1 MFKSHIFII
10 NSAAG
15 KGKAGKKINLL
26 ISELNK
32 NIPEYSIELTKGKLH
47 ACTLAQEAAEKGFR
61 NIIAVGGDGTINEVI
76 TGIIRSGKDVNFG
89 IIPEGGGNDLARNF
103 RISSNIKRAVK
114 LIRKKK
120 IIQIDAG
127 KVEDLYFINSF
138 GIGLD
143 AKVAEYASKTKLL
156 NGLPRYIF
164 AVLKAL
170 IKMKSYKID
179 VTVNDTIISS
189 DFTMISIGN
198 GKYCGGGFM
207 LTPNAKA
214 DDGLLD
220 ICLIDK
226 VNRRKILKLLPA
238 ALKGKHTTEQEVT
251 MKRTNKIRFQ
261 TSDKI
266 PIYFDGE
273 IPKLK
278 NPNDFTIE
286 LLPKRINL
294 IC

>member
-1 MFKSHIFII
+1 MYKSHIFII

-26 ISELNK
+26 IRELNK
-32 NIPEYSIELTKGKLH
+32 NIPEYSIELTKGEKH
-47 ACTLAQEAAEKGFR
+47 ATELAREAAEKGFR
-61 NIIAVGGDGTINEVI
+61 NIVAVGGDGTINEVI

-89 IIPEGGGNDLARNF
+89 IIPLGGGNDLARNF
-103 RISSNIKRAVK
+103 RISSNMKRAVK

-127 KVEDLYFINSF
+127 KIEDLYFINSF

-143 AKVAEYASKTKLL
+143 AKVTENAGKTKLL

-170 IKMKSYKID
+170 INMKSYKIE
-179 VTVNDTIISS
+179 VFVNNEKISS
-189 DFTMISIGN
+189 DYTMISIGN

-207 LTPNAKA
+207 LTPNATA
-214 DDGLLD
+214 DDGLFD
-220 ICLIDK
+220 ICFINK

-238 ALKGKHTTEQEVT
+238 ALKGKHITEQEVT
-251 MKRTNKIRFQ
+251 MKRTDKIRFQ

-278 NPNDFTIE
+278 NPNDFEIE

>member
-1 MFKSHIFII
+1 MNQSHLFII
-10 NSAAG
+10 NPAAG
-15 KGKAGKKINLL
+15 KGKAGKNLNRL

-32 NIPEYSIELTKGKLH
+32 NIPEYKTELTRGKLH
-47 ACTLAQEAAEKGFR
+47 AAELAREAASAGIR
-61 NIIAVGGDGTINEVI
+61 NIIAVGGDGTINEVVS
-76 TGIIRSGKDVNFG
+76 GIIRSGKDVNFG

-103 RISSNIKRAVK
+103 RISSNVKKAVK
-114 LIRKKK
+114 LIRRKKL
-120 IIQIDAG
+120 IQIDAG
-127 KVEDLYFINSF
+127 KIEDHYFINSF

-143 AKVAEYASKTKLL
+143 AKVAEYASKAKVL

-170 IKMKSYKID
+170 VKMKPYKINL
-179 VTVNDTIISS
+179 TLNEMNISS
-189 DFTMISIGN
+189 EFTMVSIGN

-207 LTPNAKA
+207 LTPNALA
-214 DDGLLD
+214 DDGLFD

-226 VNRRKILKLLPA
+226 VNRRKILKLLPSA
-238 ALKGKHTTEQEVT
+238 IKGKHITQPEATL
-251 MKRTNKIRFQ
+251 KRANKIRVQ
-261 TSDKI
+261 TADKI

-273 IPKLK
+273 IPNLK